1 MRLDI
6 RYKNRKMKIIRYILS
21 ALMVI
26 LIAVMAA
33 GTVIE
38 KYHGSGFAI
47 SHVYGTWWFAL
58 LWAMAAAGI
67 VTLLVMQKSW
77 KRPAVFTLHIAV
89 LLILLGALLTKLT
102 GQHGQMTLKPGTP
115 VSEFNIEKEGDSQ
128 TVILPFAL
136 TLDHFE
142 METYPGTRSPMDF
155 VSYLRI
161 TDDGTQTDAKI
172 SMNHI
177 LKHKNYRFY
186 QSDYDEAGNSV
197 LSVSHDPWGIGV
209 TYAGYL
215 LLLVALIAMF
225 VAKNSQFR
233 LLLKKTSTKAVL
245 IFSLI
250 IIGSSIS
257 AFSSNTPRTLPKES
271 ADKMGQMYVMY
282 KGRVCPLQTLAK
294 DFTTKLYGAPTYK
307 GLTSEQ
313 VLSGWV
319 FYFNDWKDEPI
330 FKIKGQDAR
339 KVLGIN
345 DKYAKLTDYL
355 GFYGENK
362 LDEFI
367 ASLPMEDPKRK
378 ECLMAN
384 EKINLIEMLYNGEL
398 LKMFPHADSNRQVVW
413 YSQSDELPLDIP
425 DNEYLFIRKQ
435 LSLCQQY
442 VIQKDYAALDDV
454 FEKTKIYQEKYSLG
468 QVPSQT
474 QYRAERL
481 YNRLT
486 TGKWLAIAT
495 ILIGIIFFT
504 IAMFS
509 LGKGRKLNRYVR
521 WTAVACAALLSVFLA
536 LLFVLRWMVGG
547 HAPMAGSFDSM
558 NLLALSIGVI
568 ALLLS
573 RKYEMALPAGL
584 LMMGFV
590 LLVQMMGGS
599 NPPVTHLMPVLTS
612 PLLSLHVTVIMIAY
626 ALLFF
631 IMLNGITALFIR
643 LTQRQNLA
651 YMERLQDI
659 SQLLLYPAVALLAA
673 GIFIGAVWA
682 NISWGTYWSWDPKEV
697 WALIT
702 LMVYLFPL
710 HSRHLP
716 IFQKPTFYHLYTIL
730 AFLSVLITYFGVN
743 LILGG
748 MHSYA

>member
-1 MRLDI
+1 
-6 RYKNRKMKIIRYILS
+6 MKIIRHILS
-21 ALMVI
+21 ILLAI

-33 GTVIE
+33 GTVAE

-47 SHVYGTWWFAL
+47 SHVYGTWWFTL
-58 LWAMAAAGI
+58 LWALAAAGM
-67 VTLLVMQKSW
+67 VAGMVMQKSW
-77 KRPAVFTLHIAV
+77 KKPVTFALHVAV

-102 GQHGQMTLKPGTP
+102 GQHGQMTLKPGIP
-115 VSEFNIEKEGDSQ
+115 VSEFTIEKEGESQ
-128 TVILPFAL
+128 TVALPFTL

-142 METYPGTRSPMDF
+142 METYPGTLSPMDF
-155 VSYLRI
+155 VSYLQI
-161 TDDGTQTDAKI
+161 TDGGTKTDAKI
-172 SMNHI
+172 SMNNI
-177 LKHKNYRFY
+177 LKHRHYRFY
-186 QSDYDEAGNSV
+186 QSNYNKEGNSV

-225 VAKNSQFR
+225 VAKSSPFR
-233 LLLKKTSTKAVL
+233 ALLKKTSTKIAL
-245 IFSLI
+245 IFLLI
-250 IIGSSIS
+250 GMGSCTSTS
-257 AFSSNTPRTLPKES
+257 EPETSMPRTLSKES
-271 ADKMGQMYVMY
+271 ADKMGQMYVQY
-282 KGRVCPLQTLAK
+282 NGRICPLQTLAK
-294 DFTTKLYGAPTYK
+294 DFTTKLYGSAHYR
-307 GLTSEQ
+307 GLTPEQ
-313 VLSGWV
+313 VFSGWV
-319 FYFNDWKDEPI
+319 FYYNDWAKEPI
-330 FKIKGQDAR
+330 FKIKGQNAR

-345 DKYAKLTDYL
+345 GKYAKLTDYFGL
-355 GFYGENK
+355 YGENK
-362 LDEFI
+362 LDEVI

-384 EKINLIEMLYNGEL
+384 EKFNLIEMLYNGEL

-468 QVPSQT
+468 QVPPQT

-521 WTAVACAALLSVFLA
+521 WTAVACAVLLSAFLA

-716 IFQKPTFYHLYTIL
+716 IFQKPTFYHIYTIV